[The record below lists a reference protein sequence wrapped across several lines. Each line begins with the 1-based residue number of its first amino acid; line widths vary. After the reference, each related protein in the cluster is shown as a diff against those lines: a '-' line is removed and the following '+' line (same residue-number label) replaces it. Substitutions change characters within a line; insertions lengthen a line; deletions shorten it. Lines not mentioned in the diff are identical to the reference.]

1 MSDAAVGVIRPSRV
15 EASTIKRR
23 PTVVLMFA
31 VLVVGVSVVFAV
43 FGEAI
48 APMNPNAQDLSIGV
62 SPPVPGHP
70 LGTDTL
76 GRDVLSRVIVG
87 ARTALVGPVLIA
99 IGAMLLGS
107 YLGLLAGYRG
117 GRFDGVIM
125 RWAELMFALPP
136 LLIVLVVVGII
147 GGGYLMAVGLYIILI
162 APYDARIV
170 RGATLEQKPRPYVE
184 AARALGLTRTRIMFR
199 HVWPNVAPVEIA
211 NAFLTFAWGL
221 VALASLSYL
230 GLGVDPATPDWG
242 RMLSDGRRLLLENP
256 LAALV
261 PGLMLVLLAASM
273 NLLGDAV
280 FERLSAR
287 SEDL

>member
-1 MSDAAVGVIRPSRV
+1 MDGAVGILRPSRI
-15 EASTIKRR
+15 EASKVKSR
-23 PTVVLMFA
+23 PPVVLMFA
-31 VLVVGVSVVFAV
+31 VLVVAVSVVFAV

-48 APMNPNAQDLSIGV
+48 APMDPNAQDLSIGV

-76 GRDVLSRVIVG
+76 GRDVLSRVIAG
-87 ARTALVGPVLIA
+87 ARTALVGPILIA

-107 YLGLLAGYRG
+107 YLGLVAGYRG
-117 GRFDGVIM
+117 GRFDGAIM

-147 GGGYLMAVGLYIILI
+147 GGGYLMAVGLYIVLI

-184 AARALGLTRTRIMFR
+184 AARALGLTRTRIMFK
-199 HVWPNVAPVEIA
+199 HVWPNVAPVEIG

-261 PGLMLVLLAASM
+261 PGLMLILLAASM

-280 FERLSAR
+280 FENLSAR
-287 SEDL
+287 SENP